1 MRFDLDHAPLGVKF
15 NKIFPLRAPATNF
28 LGILVGTEDTVVFYR
43 IAYVLVSM
51 ISSALLWQGAAA
63 CRPN

>member
-1 MRFDLDHAPLGVKF
+1 MRFDLDHSALGVKS
-15 NKIFPLRAPATNF
+15 NKIFLLRRPVTNF
-28 LGILVGTEDTVVFYR
+28 LGILVVTENTVVFYR

-51 ISSALLWQGAAA
+51 ISSALLRWARGA